1 MTLRRFTEAAYALL
15 VEAWMRLPHIDL
27 LTAVEK
33 VDESIG
39 LSLRNAEASGERPV
53 RQPSPADNERALHEL
68 MKLTSGM
75 VKAR

>member
-39 LSLRNAEASGERPV
+39 LTLRNAENGAVQP

-68 MKLTSGM
+68 AMLTSGV
-75 VKAR
+75 VKR